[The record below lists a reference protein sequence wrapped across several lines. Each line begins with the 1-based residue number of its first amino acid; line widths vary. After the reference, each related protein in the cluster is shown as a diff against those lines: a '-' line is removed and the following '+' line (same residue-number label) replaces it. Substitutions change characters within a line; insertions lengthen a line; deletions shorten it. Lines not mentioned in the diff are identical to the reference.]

1 MSDFYTEDLSE
12 FGQRERE
19 MAGELL
25 STDLPRN
32 FNGSGVRVAFNKNS
46 GYVFLV
52 NDDYQVA
59 MMNGYHMAIFHN
71 TPYHGHEGFI
81 EDLLSEYEPDELNQ
95 EDIEYILI
103 NAEIENVDL
112 PEVWQKYQNGDDD
125 EDE

>member
-1 MSDFYTEDLSE
+1 MSDFYTEDLAE
-12 FGQRERE
+12 FGSRERL

-25 STDLPRN
+25 SADLPRN

-52 NDDYQVA
+52 NDDYQCA

-81 EDLLSEYEPDELNQ
+81 EDLLNEYKPDELNE
-95 EDIEYILI
+95 EDINYILENCEYIF
-103 NAEIENVDL
+103 NR
-112 PEVWQKYQNGDDD
+112 
-125 EDE
+125 